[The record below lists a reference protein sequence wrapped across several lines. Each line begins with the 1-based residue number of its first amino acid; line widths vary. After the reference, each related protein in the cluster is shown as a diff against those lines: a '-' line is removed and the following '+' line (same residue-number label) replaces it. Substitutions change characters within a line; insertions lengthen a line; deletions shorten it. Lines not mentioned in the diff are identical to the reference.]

1 MLGTYLDVTWTYL
14 ILHFWHTIPAVRLII
29 LAPAFMVI
37 GGGYTVVIAV
47 LYSIA
52 ADVES
57 DANRYVCD
65 RLICA
70 F

>member
-1 MLGTYLDVTWTYL
+1 MLGTYLDVTWTYM
-14 ILHFWHTIPAVRLII
+14 ILRFWHTIPVRLII
-29 LAPAFMVI
+29 LAPAFMII
-37 GGGYTVVIAV
+37 GGGYTVVVAV

-57 DANRYVCD
+57 DANRYVCN
-65 RLICA
+65 RLICV